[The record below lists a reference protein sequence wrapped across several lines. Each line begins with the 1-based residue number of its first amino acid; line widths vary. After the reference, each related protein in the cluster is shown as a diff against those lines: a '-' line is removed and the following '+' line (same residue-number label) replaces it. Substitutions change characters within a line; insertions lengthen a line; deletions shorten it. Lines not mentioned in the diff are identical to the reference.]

1 MDILGQ
7 KFFKVTVIDKIDNT
21 HWLCKCDCG
30 NEFIDTTSH
39 LVYGYKKSCG
49 CLKRET
55 SAQNTTFRK
64 KYNVYDLSGEYGIG
78 WTSNTNEEFYF
89 DLEDYDLIKDYT
101 WYKSSRYIKARNKDK
116 EIILHKLITDTD
128 ANTIVD
134 HKDRNTSNCRKC
146 NLRLCE
152 QSDNCCNIK
161 LRKDN
166 KSGVT
171 GVRWSKRDNLW
182 LAYIQKN
189 RKNNYLG
196 AFSNFEDAVRAR
208 LKAEKE
214 LFGEYSSQKHLYE
227 QYGV

>member
-1 MDILGQ
+1 MDLLGQ

-21 HWLCKCDCG
+21 HWFCKCDCG

-39 LVYGYKKSCG
+39 LVHGYKKSCG
-49 CLKRET
+49 CLKKET
-55 SAQNTTFRK
+55 SAKNTTFK
-64 KYNVYDLSGEYGIG
+64 KVFNKYDLTGEYGIG

-89 DLEDYDLIKDYT
+89 DLEDYDLIKEYT
-101 WYKSSRYIKARNKDK
+101 WRKNDRYIKSQEKGK
-116 EIILHKLITDTD
+116 EILLHKLITNTD
-128 ANTIVD
+128 DSVIVD
-134 HKDRNTSNCRKC
+134 HKDRNIFNCKKS

-171 GVRWSKRDNLW
+171 GVRWSKKDELW

-189 RKNNYLG
+189 YKNQCLG
-196 AFSNFEDAVRAR
+196 RFKEFDDAVKTR